1 MKDAPFTQKEA
12 VVYWTEYVIRHKGAP
27 YLRTI
32 AADMP
37 LYEYLLLDVILFVS
51 GIFSAF
57 AYFSFWWCKKLCRP
71 NRKIRSK
78 NCPNYNSKQNK

>member
-1 MKDAPFTQKEA
+1 MKDAPITQKEA

-27 YLRTI
+27 HLRTI

-51 GIFSAF
+51 GILLASM
-57 AYFSFWWCKKLCRP
+57 YLLFWCCEKLFNKRIGNKKQI
-71 NRKIRSK
+71 NQETKK
-78 NCPNYNSKQNK
+78 AK